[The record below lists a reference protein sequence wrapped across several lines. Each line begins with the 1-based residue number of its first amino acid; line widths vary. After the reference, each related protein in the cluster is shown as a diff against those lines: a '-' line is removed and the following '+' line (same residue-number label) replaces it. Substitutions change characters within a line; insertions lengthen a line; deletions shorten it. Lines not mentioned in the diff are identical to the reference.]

1 MKSQIGGT
9 CWTHG
14 VMAAMESNL
23 MITGGWAAAGD
34 TGEPNLAE
42 YHLDWWNGFNQ
53 FYNSDLVPPYDCG
66 LMVHEGGDYL
76 VATAYLAR
84 GDGAVRDIDG
94 QSYNMAA
101 PLLLPGYRRYFP
113 QQALWLTTESALR
126 GRERIKRALM
136 EHGAVG
142 TCMAY
147 NWQFMGPGYVHYQPD
162 TSQMEPNHA
171 VAIVGWDD
179 QLASQAPQPGAW
191 LCKNSWGSGWGNQ
204 GYFWISYEDKH
215 CARHSEMG
223 AVQYRG
229 IKQFNYDRVYS
240 YDYHGWRDAREGCS
254 QALNLFRA
262 EARGRL
268 EAVGFYITVD
278 SVNYTVAVYDYFDQ
292 GGPSGLR
299 ASVTGFC
306 PDRGFRVI
314 QLDKAVDLWPRH
326 EFAIA
331 LWVSRGGQ
339 ALDRTSEVPVLLGSK
354 SRALVR
360 SSARP
365 GQSYFREAGVWSD
378 LYSVDSTANFCIK
391 GFARDSVQEALSPAR
406 TSVARPNPFGSK
418 LLVETF
424 LQAPGEIITA
434 IYDIAGRRLRTMRKE
449 SPSAGWQVCQWDGR
463 GDEGSMLPAGIYLL
477 RIEADARVDNLRVIK
492 IR

>member
-1 MKSQIGGT
+1 
-9 CWTHG
+9 
-14 VMAAMESNL
+14 MESNL

-66 LMVHEGGDYL
+66 LTVHQGGDYL

-94 QSYNMAA
+94 QSYSVAA

-113 QQALWLTTESALR
+113 GQALWLTTTSALQ

-136 EHGAVG
+136 ENGAVG

-147 NWQFMGPGYVHYQPD
+147 SWRFMGPGYIHYQPD

-171 VAIVGWDD
+171 VTIVGWDD
-179 QLASQAPQPGAW
+179 QLETQASQPGAW

-204 GYFWISYEDKH
+204 GYFWISFEDKH
-215 CARHSEMG
+215 CARHPEMG

-229 IKQFNYDRVYS
+229 VSPFPYDRVYS
-240 YDYHGWRDAREGCS
+240 YDYHGWRDVRAGCGE
-254 QALNLFRA
+254 ALNLFRA

-268 EAVGFYITVD
+268 EAVGFYASAD
-278 SVNYTVAVYDYFDQ
+278 SLCYTVSVYDFFDQ

-299 ASVTGFC
+299 ASVGGFC
-306 PDRGFRVI
+306 PYRGFHVAH
-314 QLDKAVDLWPRH
+314 LNKAAELWPQH
-326 EFAIA
+326 EFAIV

-339 ALDRTSEVPVLLGSK
+339 AFDRTSEVPVLLGSK

-360 SSARP
+360 SSARQ
-365 GQSYFREAGVWSD
+365 GQSFFHEGGVWSD
-378 LYSVDSTANFCIK
+378 LHSVDSTANFCIK
-391 GFARDSVQEALSPAR
+391 GFATDSAHDEAFPDRPSI
-406 TSVARPNPFGSK
+406 ARPNPFGSI
-418 LLVETF
+418 LRIETL
-424 LQAPGEIITA
+424 LQAPGEIKTA
-434 IYDIAGRRLRTMRKE
+434 IYDIAGRRRRTIRRE
-449 SPSAGWQVCQWDGR
+449 SPSAGWLSYQWDGR
-463 GDEGSMLPAGIYLL
+463 GDEGALLPAGVYLL
-477 RIEADARVDNLRVIK
+477 RIEADKRVDNLRVVK
-492 IR
+492 IH